1 MKPRCVPVEHA
12 ASAIWNRWVSA
23 PLAALLLFTLA
34 ACNGTAVVT
43 LTSTP
48 STDTFLTYRVGLA
61 SIQLQKA
68 NGRTISTVLPSG
80 TTVDLSKLVNLSEVV
95 GAVVVPGGNY
105 SQAVVTVDYSSAEI
119 VYDDGSVNG
128 VALTPLG
135 ASGQGLGQ
143 VTLTL
148 NLDPSNQLNI
158 TRHNTS
164 RLSLDFN
171 LAASNVVN
179 LAQRTVTVTPM
190 MAASASPIDTKTVRI
205 RGPLAGVNTAKS
217 VISTGIAPFDFPTT
231 EAGQI
236 GIAPST
242 VTTYEINGAPS
253 TGTAGLNT
261 LASLKPGV
269 MTVAFGSLNETS
281 TTNGAATCADGST
294 PTTTNGVTTC
304 ADGSTPTSTGSV
316 TTCSDGSTPTTTN
329 GVTTC
334 ADGSTP
340 TSTGSVTTCSDGSTP
355 TTTNGIT
362 TCANGS
368 TPTTT
373 VGTTSPTTT
382 ATSVSFAATQVLAG
396 SSVQGGGF
404 DRVSGIVSSRNGDTI
419 KVEDGTLLSDNGT
432 NTFVPGTSTIQI
444 GAGTQVTQFGAASIE
459 SNGTQQISV
468 GSLIYA
474 FGTASALNS
483 GNLTLDATAGRA
495 RLGTTSASG
504 LVTVQGTGTLSLSLT
519 WLGGRSMGA
528 FEFSGTGPS
537 AGYDAS
543 ATDYRVTTGA
553 LDLTNSTVG
562 SPVEVSGL
570 VAPFGAT
577 PPDFNAST
585 LLDSTTINAELV
597 LDWGGGTPAPFACYG
612 SSGSSGSCGSSQ
624 ITVDARN
631 SSIGTRHEIE
641 VGAQTINIVGIA
653 SDPLIVPNATA
664 SNTVFTI
671 GHSVSG
677 TFENFIT
684 FDAFITQLQTE
695 LNGSV
700 LATGMTAI
708 GPYTTTTY
716 TQSAS
721 SITLFLN
728 D

>member
-1 MKPRCVPVEHA
+1 MKPRCF
-12 ASAIWNRWVSA
+12 SA
-23 PLAALLLFTLA
+23 PLAALLLIGLA

-43 LTSTP
+43 LTSSP
-48 STDTFLTYRVGLA
+48 STDTFLTYRVGLT

-68 NGRTISTVLPSG
+68 NGRKETSILPAG
-80 TTVDLSKLVNLSEVV
+80 TTVDLSKLVDLSEVL

-119 VYDDGSVNG
+119 VYDDGSATG

-135 ASGQGLGQ
+135 ASGQALGQ

-148 NLDPSNQLNI
+148 DLDPSNQLDI

-164 RLSLDFN
+164 RLSLNFN

-179 LAQRTVTVTPM
+179 LAQRTVTVTPL

-205 RGPLAGVNTAKS
+205 RGPLAGVNIAKTFF
-217 VISTGIAPFDFPTT
+217 STGIAPFDFPTV
-231 EAGQI
+231 EAGPLNI
-236 GIAPST
+236 SPST

-253 TGTAGLNT
+253 TGTAGLNA
-261 LASLKPGV
+261 LASLTPGV
-269 MTVAFGSLNETS
+269 MTVAFGAFNESS
-281 TTNGAATCADGST
+281 TTTGTGTCSDGSTPTTINGVTTCANGSTPTSSGTVLTCSDGSTPTTVNGVSTCADGST
-294 PTTTNGVTTC
+294 PTTTVN
-304 ADGSTPTSTGSV
+304 
-316 TTCSDGSTPTTTN
+316 
-329 GVTTC
+329 
-334 ADGSTP
+334 
-340 TSTGSVTTCSDGSTP
+340 
-355 TTTNGIT
+355 
-362 TCANGS
+362 
-368 TPTTT
+368 
-373 VGTTSPTTT
+373 TTSATTT

-404 DRVSGIVSSRNGDTI
+404 DRVSGIVSGRQGDTLTI
-419 KVEDGTLLSDNGT
+419 EDATLLSDSGA
-432 NTFVPGTSTIQI
+432 NTFVPGTSTIDI
-444 GAGTQVTQFGAASIE
+444 GAGTQVTQFGTASIE
-459 SNGTQQISV
+459 ANGTQQISA

-483 GNLTLDATAGRA
+483 GNLTLDATVGRA

-504 LVTVQGTGTLSLSLT
+504 LVTVQGTGNLSLSLT

-528 FEFSGTGPS
+528 FIFAGTGPS
-537 AGYDAS
+537 PGEDAS
-543 ATDYRVTTGA
+543 AADYQVNTGA
-553 LDLTNSTVG
+553 LYLTNSTVG

-570 VAPFGAT
+570 VAPFGAA

-612 SSGSSGSCGSSQ
+612 TSLCPSQ
-624 ITVDARN
+624 ITVDRTN
-631 SSIGTRHEIE
+631 GSIRTRHEIQ
-641 VGAQTINIVGIA
+641 VGAQTIDIVGIA

-671 GHSVSG
+671 GHAVSG
-677 TFENFIT
+677 TFENFVT
-684 FDAFITQLQTE
+684 FAAFVSQLQTE

-716 TQSAS
+716 TQGAS
-721 SITLFLN
+721 SITIFLN

>member
-1 MKPRCVPVEHA
+1 MKPRCFSVEHA
-12 ASAIWNRWVSA
+12 ASAIWNRWASA

-304 ADGSTPTSTGSV
+304 ADGSTPTSTG
-316 TTCSDGSTPTTTN
+316 T
-329 GVTTC
+329 
-334 ADGSTP
+334 
-340 TSTGSVTTCSDGSTP
+340 VTTCSDGSTP

-373 VGTTSPTTT
+373 VGTTNPTTT

-404 DRVSGIVSSRNGDTI
+404 DRVSGIVSSRNGDMI

-432 NTFVPGTSTIQI
+432 NTFVPGTSSIQI
-444 GAGTQVTQFGAASIE
+444 GAGTQVTQFGAANIE

-577 PPDFNAST
+577 PPDFNASM